1 MIIKFYETID
11 EINMGVAKRL
21 KLLRKRQ
28 KISQEKLS
36 IKSGVSLGSIKRFE
50 TSGEIS
56 LKNLTKLA
64 SALKCDSDIKALFSQ
79 VPYDNI
85 EEVVNEKAN

>member
-1 MIIKFYETID
+1 MIIQLYETLD
-11 EINMGVAKRL
+11 EINLGVAKRL
-21 KLLRKRQ
+21 KLIRKRQ

-50 TSGEIS
+50 TTGEIS

-64 SALKCDSDIKALFSQ
+64 ATLKCESDIKSLFSQ
-79 VPYDNI
+79 IPYNSI
-85 EEVVNEKAN
+85 EEVVNERSN

>member
-1 MIIKFYETID
+1 MNIEFYETID
-11 EINMGVAKRL
+11 QINLGVAKRL

-50 TSGEIS
+50 TTGEIS

-64 SALKCDSDIKALFSQ
+64 SALKCESDIKSLFSQ
-79 VPYDNI
+79 VPYDSI
-85 EEVVNEKAN
+85 EEVVNERSN

>member
-1 MIIKFYETID
+1 MIIKLHETLD
-11 EINMGVAKRL
+11 EINLGVAKRL
-21 KLLRKRQ
+21 KLIRKRQ

-50 TSGEIS
+50 TTGEIS

-64 SALKCDSDIKALFSQ
+64 ATLKCESDIKSLFSQ
-79 VPYDNI
+79 IPYNSI
-85 EEVVNEKAN
+85 EEVVNERSN